1 MLTFRFRK
9 CAYFCC
15 MHHILNLNKACLHC
29 GKRNNLCSPSKRL
42 VLQVQKQRT
51 VISLPKGTEPKT
63 KRSSLLNKGKLP
75 QQECMMKKQWKMNWR
90 LYTHRQASKQHGHNL
105 LIVKLLSPNVTS
117 HSQTPLKHHTLS
129 HPTRTHRSHSTSADH
144 SPHLQITLHIYIS
157 DGARMSSIL
166 RIMRTS
172 CVARRICC
180 FLAISVSITFCSRMS
195 ATQQQQVIAHHLA
208 TITLQPFS
216 PGGAG
221 LRKL

>member
-144 SPHLQITLHIYIS
+144 SPHLHL
-157 DGARMSSIL
+157 GWSSYVVDLEDHADKL
-166 RIMRTS
+166 RGQEDLLLLGHQCLYHVLLTHVCNTTTTGYRPSLGHNHTS
-172 CVARRICC
+172 
-180 FLAISVSITFCSRMS
+180 AIQPWWSRL
-195 ATQQQQVIAHHLA
+195 T
-208 TITLQPFS
+208 
-216 PGGAG
+216 
-221 LRKL
+221 